1 MIKLIDLLKEQDRKI
16 ASLEYYEQ
24 FLNTLT
30 SKSDRDFYKSV
41 IDSVRRRE
49 NMATDKQY
57 QQHQN
62 LKNGKK
68 SE

>member
-30 SKSDRDFYKSV
+30 SKSDKDFYKSV

-49 NMATDKQY
+49 NMATDRQY
-57 QQHQN
+57 QQLQN

>member
-30 SKSDRDFYKSV
+30 SKTDKDFYKSV

-49 NMATDKQY
+49 NMATDRQY
-57 QQHQN
+57 QQLQN

>member
-57 QQHQN
+57 QQLQN

>member
-30 SKSDRDFYKSV
+30 SKSDKDFYKSV

-49 NMATDKQY
+49 NMATDRQY
-57 QQHQN
+57 QQLQN

-68 SE
+68 S

>member
-49 NMATDKQY
+49 NMATDRQY
-57 QQHQN
+57 QQLQN

-68 SE
+68 S